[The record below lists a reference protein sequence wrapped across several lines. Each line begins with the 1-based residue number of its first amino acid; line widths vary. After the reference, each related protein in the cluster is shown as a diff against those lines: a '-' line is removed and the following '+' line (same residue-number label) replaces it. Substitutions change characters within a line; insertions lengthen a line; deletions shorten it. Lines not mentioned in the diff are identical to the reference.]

1 MICSKCKT
9 SKPVEA
15 FYRKGKGYQSKC
27 KACNDEVTREYV
39 ERNRAGINA
48 YMKAR
53 NQKKRALLAIDRRKE
68 AGKAIPD
75 HFFIDAEIDP
85 LKEKRKA
92 SLHPVGD

>member
-1 MICSKCKT
+1 MRLCSRCKQ
-9 SKPVEA
+9 PGE

-27 KACNDEVTREYV
+27 KDCNDEVTRAYV
-39 ERNRAGINA
+39 EKNRKAINA

-92 SLHPVGD
+92 SLHPVSE